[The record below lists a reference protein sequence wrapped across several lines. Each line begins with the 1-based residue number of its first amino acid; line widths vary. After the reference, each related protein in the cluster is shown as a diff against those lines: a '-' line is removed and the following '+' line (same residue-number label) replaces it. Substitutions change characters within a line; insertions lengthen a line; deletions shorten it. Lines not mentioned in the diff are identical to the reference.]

1 MVRRCLAGLFGLV
14 FVLAGLRAAAAEPL
28 RLTVSIPPLQGLAA
42 RLGGEGVAV
51 SSFMNETQDPHAFS
65 PSPRAVASLGRSALL
80 FTVGID
86 FEAAVCEKI
95 RQAFPGVE
103 IVDVSAGLSRS
114 PGVACSEDGHA
125 GEAHAGHDHAGHDHG
140 EVSDP
145 HLWLSVPN
153 LLHMAGRMAEAL
165 ERRLPEQ
172 RQAIAANLAALRQ
185 EFEAA
190 HADYGRR
197 LEGLRGAVFY
207 VYHPSFGYFAR
218 DYGLVQQAVE
228 IDGKS
233 PSPRQLSAL
242 IAQASAAKVRVIV
255 VQPQFP
261 QRSAQILSE
270 RIGGQVIAINPLS
283 ADPLGAMGQAVA
295 ALERTRGAR

>member
-1 MVRRCLAGLFGLV
+1 MRTRCLAGLLGLV
-14 FVLAGLRAAAAEPL
+14 VGLAGLRAAAAEPL
-28 RLTVSIPPLQGLAA
+28 RVTVSIPPLQGLAA
-42 RLGGEGVAV
+42 RLGGERVAV
-51 SSFMNETQDPHAFS
+51 SSFMNETQDPHTFS

-114 PGVACSEDGHA
+114 PGAACSGH
-125 GEAHAGHDHAGHDHG
+125 GHEGHDHAEHEQDAVG
-140 EVSDP
+140 DP

-172 RQAIAANLAALRQ
+172 RQAIAANLAGLRQ

-190 HADYGRR
+190 HADYARR

-242 IAQASAAKVRVIV
+242 IAQAGEAKVRVIV

-295 ALERTRGAR
+295 ALERTQGAR

>member
-1 MVRRCLAGLFGLV
+1 MVRRCLVGFLALV
-14 FVLAGLRAAAAEPL
+14 FGMAGLRGAAAEPL
-28 RLTVSIPPLQGLAA
+28 RVTVSIPPLQGLAA
-42 RLGGEGVAV
+42 RLGGDHVAV
-51 SSFMNETQDPHAFS
+51 SSFMDETQDPHTFS
-65 PSPRAVASLGRSALL
+65 PSPRAVASLGRSAVL
-80 FTVGID
+80 FTVGVD
-86 FEAAVCEKI
+86 FEATVCEKI
-95 RQAFPGVE
+95 RQAFPRVE

-114 PGVACSEDGHA
+114 PGEACSADD
-125 GEAHAGHDHAGHDHG
+125 HAGHDHAGHDHG
-140 EVSDP
+140 GVSDP

-190 HADYGRR
+190 HADFGRR
-197 LEGLRGAVFY
+197 LEGRRGAVFY

-233 PSPRQLSAL
+233 PSPRQLAGL
-242 IAQASAAKVRVIV
+242 IAQAGEAKVRVII

-270 RIGGQVIAINPLS
+270 RIGGQVIAISPLG
-283 ADPLGAMGQAVA
+283 ADPLGAIGQAVA
-295 ALERTRGAR
+295 ALERTRSAR